1 MRALSIR
8 QPWAELIL
16 RGHKTIECRS
26 RPTRILERVFIYAAR
41 GPAHVAPLGPAIDV
55 AALPRGILIGSVEI
69 TGCRPLRRSDSSA
82 ACFPTTADG
91 YAWLLAR
98 PERLVVPC
106 PPERHPQPVFFYPF
120 ERNLR

>member
-26 RPTRILERVFIYAAR
+26 RSTRIQERVFIYAAR
-41 GPAHVAPLGPAIDV
+41 SPAHAASIGPPIDT
-55 AALPRGILIGSVEI
+55 AELPRGFLIGSVEI
-69 TGCRPLRRSDSSA
+69 TGCRPLRCGDSTA
-82 ACFPTTADG
+82 ACFVTAPGG

-98 PERLVVPC
+98 PERLAIPRR
-106 PPERHPQPVFFYPF
+106 PTRHPQPVFFYPF
-120 ERNLR
+120 EQRF